1 MARQGAPTRPM
12 GSYPR
17 QSVRCAIYTR
27 KSSEEGLEQE
37 FNSLDAQREACAAYI
52 VSQRHEGWTLVP
64 DMYDDGGISGGHM
77 NRPGL
82 LQLLED
88 VTSGKVDVIV
98 VYKVDR
104 LTRSLSDFAKIV
116 DILDGAGASF
126 VSVTQSFNTT
136 TSMGRLTLNVLL
148 SFAQFEREVTGERI
162 RDKFA
167 ASKMKGIWMGGTV
180 PLGYEVKDRKLIVD
194 PIGADLVRTIMQAYI
209 KLGSVPRLV
218 SRLAADGIRTRQRIL
233 MDGRSYGGVPFGRG
247 VLYDLLSNRLYLGET
262 AHKGAWYPGK
272 HEAIVDPD
280 LFDQV
285 QATLAMNRVA
295 QRTRSNAKD
304 PSLLAGMI
312 RDAQGRRMS
321 PRNARKGDLKYRYYV
336 SVDDAPTDPNAPVR
350 TTRVAAGEAEAAV
363 TQDLIALFKN
373 PAALVTMVVG
383 DTANAL
389 MAQTLQKQ
397 ASELSGA
404 LPTMAPSQLRE
415 LLQAIDLKLV
425 IDGQTMA
432 ATFGCAQLAERLGVS
447 GDQGQDN
454 KRVDLIVPQLLNRCG
469 IETRLAI
476 MPSEPGAPE
485 HRDGNLVTLIVKAHQ
500 ARDLLI
506 GLGSPSSSIAAM
518 GQQHLSRMARLAFL
532 APDIIK
538 AILEGRQPKALTA
551 RSLLRLSELPFAWN
565 DQRKLLGFS
574 TPS

>member
-1 MARQGAPTRPM
+1 MARQGAPTRPV

-27 KSSEEGLEQE
+27 KSSEEGLDQE
-37 FNSLDAQREACAAYI
+37 FNSLDAQREACAAYV
-52 VSQRHEGWTLVP
+52 VSQRHEGWTLVQ

-88 VTSGKVDVIV
+88 VKSGNVDVIV

-162 RDKFA
+162 RDKIA
-167 ASKMKGIWMGGTV
+167 ASKMKGLWMGGTV
-180 PLGYEVKDRKLIVD
+180 PLGYEVRDRKLIVD

-218 SRLAADGIRTRQRIL
+218 NRLAADGIRTRQRIL
-233 MDGRSYGGVPFGRG
+233 KDGRSYGGVPFGRG

-262 AHKGAWYPGK
+262 AHKGVWYPGE
-272 HEAIVDPD
+272 HQAIVDQQ

-312 RDAQGRRMS
+312 RDAAGRRMS
-321 PRNARKGDLKYRYYV
+321 PRNTRKGDLKYRYYV

-363 TQDLIALFKN
+363 TQGLIALFNN
-373 PAALVTMVVG
+373 PAALVAMVVG

-389 MAQTLQKQ
+389 MAQTVQQQ

-404 LPTMAPSQLRE
+404 LPTMAPSQLRQ
-415 LLQAIDLKLV
+415 LLHAIDLKVV

-432 ATFGCAQLAERLGVS
+432 ASLGRAQFAERLGIACIVE
-447 GDQGQDN
+447 DHN
-454 KRVDLIVPQLLNRCG
+454 RRCDLQVPQLLNRCG

-476 MPSEPGAPE
+476 MPSGSGAPE

-500 ARDLLI
+500 ARDHLM
-506 GLGSPSSSIAAM
+506 GLGSPSSSIATM

-551 RSLLRLSELPFAWN
+551 RSLLRLSELPLAWN
-565 DQRKLLGFS
+565 DQRKLLGF
-574 TPS
+574 